1 LAAPFTVTLAVY
13 VPAASDDVFSVN
25 WRGVHMALAVV
36 VVQARGDPTDVVI
49 HETDDVGL
57 LSESVPSPA
66 L

>member
-1 LAAPFTVTLAVY
+1 
-13 VPAASDDVFSVN
+13 
-25 WRGVHMALAVV
+25 MALAIV